1 MTSMHF
7 THIYD
12 KKWAFHLFGNERV
25 VAQEQLNGSKFE
37 GNNGHGPGLIVD
49 EEK

>member
-7 THIYD
+7 THIYN
-12 KKWAFHLFGNERV
+12 KKWAFHLFENERV

-37 GNNGHGPGLIVD
+37 GNNGHGLGLVVD
-49 EEK
+49 EKK